1 MDRTMLTAR
10 IYVTLKP
17 GVLDAQGD
25 TVKSALETLG
35 FKGVEEVR
43 IGKFMLVTL
52 NSATREEA
60 KAQVEEMCRRL
71 LANPVIEDYTFDLE
85 ALASAITAKTKII
98 YLCNPNNPT
107 GTIFKRGQFERFVK
121 QVPEHVL
128 IILDEAYY
136 EFTRENPEYPDSMTY
151 RLDNVVTLRTFSKAY
166 GMAGVRLGYG
176 LGHDYLIGFVNRIK
190 LPFEPNILAQH
201 AGLAALADEDFLKR
215 SLNNNTQVLKFL
227 AEEFDRLG
235 LKHIPSSANFIMVDF
250 ESREKVERL
259 HNSLLR
265 RGIAIRPL
273 AAFGLPHCF
282 RVTCGLPEENEAF
295 LKALRMALK

>member
-85 ALASAITAKTKII
+85 APAVAPPGEPVA
-98 YLCNPNNPT
+98 
-107 GTIFKRGQFERFVK
+107 R
-121 QVPEHVL
+121 
-128 IILDEAYY
+128 
-136 EFTRENPEYPDSMTY
+136 
-151 RLDNVVTLRTFSKAY
+151 
-166 GMAGVRLGYG
+166 GVR
-176 LGHDYLIGFVNRIK
+176 
-190 LPFEPNILAQH
+190 
-201 AGLAALADEDFLKR
+201 
-215 SLNNNTQVLKFL
+215 
-227 AEEFDRLG
+227 
-235 LKHIPSSANFIMVDF
+235 
-250 ESREKVERL
+250 VE
-259 HNSLLR
+259 
-265 RGIAIRPL
+265 
-273 AAFGLPHCF
+273 
-282 RVTCGLPEENEAF
+282 
-295 LKALRMALK
+295 